1 MKEAKLKSETKTDKG
16 CIWDLFRDENRLWD
30 IEAELQQE
38 LRYYQ
43 NRLRALGQASA
54 GAENALAHIY
64 QGHMRRI
71 SNQLARMPH
80 TQEHAA

>member
-1 MKEAKLKSETKTDKG
+1 MKQTELKSEAKTEKA
-16 CIWDLFRDENRLWD
+16 CIWDLFREENRLWD

-43 NRLRALGQASA
+43 NRLRALGQANT
-54 GAENALAHIY
+54 GAEHTLANIY

-71 SNQLARMPH
+71 SSQLARMP
-80 TQEHAA
+80 QEHERAA